1 VGFEYRDAE
10 TFGRAMVAVAGL
22 ALIAGPEREQELKT
36 AIVDGL
42 AAYRQTDGSYRLANE
57 YHYLIA
63 RA

>member
-1 VGFEYRDAE
+1 
-10 TFGRAMVAVAGL
+10 MVAVAGL